1 LLERQA
7 SSKLF
12 DGEGDHERDGTFY
25 YAAGLE
31 CLFPQIAEAA
41 VQDGVSARTVMKMLV
56 GTAFEILSDPCAKP
70 GEGREIG
77 ALVVQEA
84 QRVYSVFY
92 PSDAEI
98 EELKRDAAAWRAAH
112 PRKTTQQDRTESR
125 VKSTTTH

>member
-1 LLERQA
+1 MTTNLQNLLRQKA
-7 SSKLF
+7 ENNVFDK
-12 DGEGDHERDGTFY
+12 DGEFY
-25 YAAGLE
+25 AGSLD
-31 CLFPQIAEAA
+31 CLFPAIAEAA
-41 VQDGVSARTVMKMLV
+41 IQDGISARTVMQMLV
-56 GTAFEILSDPCAKP
+56 GTAFEILSDPCQKP

-98 EELKRDAAAWRAAH
+98 EALKEETAAWRAAH
-112 PRKTTQQDRTESR
+112 RKTTPQDRTESR